1 MSSPSAASAFAG
13 VCLASSLTVI
23 SCVTFVSVC
32 RWQIYHSL
40 AYGARGILYFYYT
53 PEIHEDDDAGIPT
66 WVGLVRDDGL
76 ADHVTEHWHQA
87 RRINSASRLQP
98 STHSQHRVLASFAL
112 CSAAVMRAG
121 GACARPH
128 ADEAAVDGRRRA
140 SVRGTRTALEA
151 AGR

>member
-1 MSSPSAASAFAG
+1 M
-13 VCLASSLTVI
+13 I

-66 WVGLVRDDGL
+66 WVGLVRDDGM

-87 RRINSASRLQP
+87 RRINSVSP
-98 STHSQHRVLASFAL
+98 SNQAQTTPCAFVRVVLSSSNARRWCL
-112 CSAAVMRAG
+112 RSAPR
-121 GACARPH
+121 
-128 ADEAAVDGRRRA
+128 
-140 SVRGTRTALEA
+140 
-151 AGR
+151 

>member
-1 MSSPSAASAFAG
+1 MRSHMSSPPAASAFVG
-13 VCLASSLTVI
+13 VCLASSLTMI
-23 SCVTFVSVC
+23 SCLTFVSVC

-87 RRINSASRLQP
+87 RRINSVSRHQP
-98 STHSQHRVLASFAL
+98 FSNIVCLVPSRCSQQQ
-112 CSAAVMRAG
+112 
-121 GACARPH
+121 
-128 ADEAAVDGRRRA
+128 
-140 SVRGTRTALEA
+140 
-151 AGR
+151 

>member
-1 MSSPSAASAFAG
+1 M
-13 VCLASSLTVI
+13 I

-87 RRINSASRLQP
+87 RRINSVSRLQP
-98 STHSQHRVLASFAL
+98 NTHSQHRVLPSFAL
-112 CSAAVMRAG
+112 FSAAAMRAG

-128 ADEAAVDGRRRA
+128 ADEAAVDWRRRA
-140 SVRGTRTALEA
+140 SVRGARTALEA